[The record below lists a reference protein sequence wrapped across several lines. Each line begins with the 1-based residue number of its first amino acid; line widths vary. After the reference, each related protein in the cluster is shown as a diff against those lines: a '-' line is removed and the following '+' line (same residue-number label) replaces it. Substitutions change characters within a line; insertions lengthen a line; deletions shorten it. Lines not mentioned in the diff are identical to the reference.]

1 MHTQARTAN
10 NWSYCAAFTNLAKD
24 AHPNS
29 ELFGDLAFSAWD
41 WGVFGQGAHNV
52 MKVWRNLGAHTVPGG
67 SGLVILARRCSG
79 PANHPIGLDRNEVGA
94 LLVAAG
100 LGAPSEHA
108 LISLLALTGLRVFRS
123 HRRQRRGARARTW
136 PPDPASATKGRQDSD
151 HPFGPSHGESGRP
164 RHRRTPWRA
173 DHHWPRWSTL
183 RPPHGR
189 AHRAAGGPPC
199 RVEKPIGPH
208 TLRHAFITAALDAG
222 VPLRDVQ
229 KAASHADPRT
239 TMRYDRA
246 RVSLDRHITYIV
258 ATYVAGTSR

>member
-10 NWSYCAAFTNLAKD
+10 NWSYCAAFTNLVKD

-79 PANHPIGLDRNEVGA
+79 PANHPIGLDRNEAGA

-100 LGAPSEHA
+100 LGRPPSTPSSRSWPSTASESSEAIGANVEALGLERGHRTLTVLRKGGKIVTIALAPR
-108 LISLLALTGLRVFRS
+108 T
-123 HRRQRRGARARTW
+123 ARAVDLAIGERLGGPIIIGPDGRRFDRHTAGRTVRRV
-136 PPDPASATKGRQDSD
+136 A
-151 HPFGPSHGESGRP
+151 
-164 RHRRTPWRA
+164 RRT
-173 DHHWPRWSTL
+173 
-183 RPPHGR
+183 G
-189 AHRAAGGPPC
+189 
-199 RVEKPIGPH
+199 VEQPIGH
-208 TLRHAFITAALDAG
+208 DTLRHAFTTAALDTG
-222 VPLRDVQ
+222 VPLRDK

-239 TMRYDRA
+239 TMRYDLA
-246 RVSLDRHITYIV
+246 RVSLDRHTTYIV
-258 ATYVAGTSR
+258 ATYVTGTSR